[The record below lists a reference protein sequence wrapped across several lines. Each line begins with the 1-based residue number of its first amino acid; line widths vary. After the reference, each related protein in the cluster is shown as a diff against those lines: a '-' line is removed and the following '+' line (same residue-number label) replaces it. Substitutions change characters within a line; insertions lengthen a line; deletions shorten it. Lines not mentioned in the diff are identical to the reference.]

1 MDTGPDNYAEIIFE
15 HTHITS
21 ISDGIK
27 FHPTCYTTEVKWVS
41 KKKCVF
47 TVKSI

>member
-27 FHPTCYTTEVKWVS
+27 FHPTCYTTEVKWVRNPIFR
-41 KKKCVF
+41 V
-47 TVKSI
+47 VLLL